1 MLVVENVRFSYG
13 DKEVLKGISFELQK
27 GEIASLVGA
36 NGSGK
41 TTLIQNILN
50 ILIPSSGSISI
61 NGLSNNDV
69 NSLKNIVYISGN
81 DYLPNFLTG
90 MEYIELLFDM
100 YRSKLD
106 REKLDR
112 MLEYYA
118 LNDFIHKNI
127 ENYSHGMKKKLQI
140 ISALVIN
147 PEIIIVDE
155 TLNGLDIVSRE
166 ITKSLFNQ
174 FITNEKSILLCTHDF
189 SLVEELKSRAIF
201 INDGIIKY
209 DSLEYLKKEESLSKI
224 FYDIIL
230 KDDKSYVL

>member
-27 GEIASLVGA
+27 GEIAGLVGA

-209 DSLEYLKKEESLSKI
+209 DSLEYLKKGESLSKI

>member
-27 GEIASLVGA
+27 GEIAGLVGA

-100 YRSKLD
+100 YKSKLD

-209 DSLEYLKKEESLSKI
+209 DSLEYLKKGESLSKI

>member
-13 DKEVLKGISFELQK
+13 NKEVLKGVSFELQK
-27 GEIASLVGA
+27 GEIAGLVGA

-100 YRSKLD
+100 YKSKLD

-112 MLEYYA
+112 MLEYYS

-209 DSLEYLKKEESLSKI
+209 DSLEYLKKGESLSKI

>member
-27 GEIASLVGA
+27 GEIVGLVGA

-100 YRSKLD
+100 YKSKLD

-209 DSLEYLKKEESLSKI
+209 DSLEYLKKGESLSKI

>member
-13 DKEVLKGISFELQK
+13 NKEVLKGVSFELQK
-27 GEIASLVGA
+27 GEIAGLVGA

-100 YRSKLD
+100 YKSKLD

-112 MLEYYA
+112 MLEYYS

-147 PEIIIVDE
+147 PDIIIVDE

-209 DSLEYLKKEESLSKI
+209 DSLEYLKKGESLSKI